1 MAMNNGWTGG
11 QYRLY
16 RAIFGGYL
24 LVHYCGLIAWGP
36 ELFSRAGVLPDAWDS
51 PLARLFP
58 NILTVWDSSGFV
70 RFLLVLGAC
79 LSVLFAIGLWDRVAA
94 VMLWYLGT
102 CLVDRN
108 PLIMNPALPY
118 LGWLLLAHALLPE
131 MAYGTSSTHDPD
143 DGRWR
148 MPSDLYTAAWLLMA
162 VGYSY
167 SGLNKLGS
175 PSWLDGSA
183 LARILS
189 SPLARPGLLRDALI
203 HMPASFLRFV
213 SWGALAL
220 EISFAPLSLA
230 RRARPWIWSGM
241 CAIHLALFGLV
252 AFPDLTAGMLILHLF
267 TFDPSWVPA
276 MQPNA
281 RENIFYDGS
290 CGLCHWSVR
299 FAIAE
304 DLSESKFRFAPL
316 GGKAFK
322 SLIPAPRRAGL
333 PDSLIV
339 LTSDRRIL
347 VRSAA
352 VIHILRRLG
361 GAWICVALLLALLP
375 RPIADA
381 AYDFVARSRHLFFR
395 HRNRVCLILPPQMA
409 CIAADHARTQTR
421 PTRIP
426 ASLVR

>member
-70 RFLLVLGAC
+70 QFLLVLGAC

-118 LGWLLLAHALLPE
+118 LGWLLLAHALLPRT
-131 MAYGTSSTHDPD
+131 AYGSFSRDHD

-148 MPSDLYTAAWLLMA
+148 MPSDLYTVGWILMA
-162 VGYSY
+162 VGYTY

-183 LARILS
+183 LARILA

-203 HMPASFLRFV
+203 HMPAGFLRFA

-220 EISFAPLSLA
+220 EIGFAPLSLV

-241 CAIHLALFGLV
+241 CAVHLALFGLV
-252 AFPDLTAGMLILHLF
+252 AFPDLTAGMLMLHLF
-267 TFDPSWVPA
+267 TLDPSWIPA
-276 MQPNA
+276 MQPDV

-299 FAIAE
+299 FAIGE

-316 GGKAFK
+316 GGKVFE
-322 SLIPAPRRAGL
+322 SLIAPTRRVGL

-339 LTSDRRIL
+339 LTAADRIL
-347 VRSAA
+347 VRSAV

-361 GAWICVALLLALLP
+361 GAWICVAGLLALLP
-375 RPIADA
+375 RQVADA
-381 AYDFVARSRHLFFR
+381 AYDFVARSRHRFFR
-395 HRNRVCLILPPQMA
+395 RRNRVCLIIPPHLA
-409 CIAADHARTQTR
+409 GIADEHARTQTR
-421 PTRIP
+421 PITIP